1 MYPWLKRKLLTY
13 CIVSFVSGFFPDVSA
28 ATPISMFSLW
38 SCRFVLLI
46 FYAKVTV
53 LMERMKYDRF
63 LQVVA
68 EHVTIIWPVLFD
80 HLTIFFA
87 QNTRR
92 LPILSNVFPINFHR
106 IRVEK
111 KYKHMLVLKNKR
123 KVQNYEKLR
132 VVGLFCY
139 TRVFWCNIRMFPI
152 SYKHFTHVGILQ
164 SRYKQCKVEWLLSTW
179 SDYVWYFASSLSAI
193 ISTT

>member
-1 MYPWLKRKLLTY
+1 MTEQAVHMEISTETCTRDLKKIVNLLHY
-13 CIVSFVSGFFPDVSA
+13 FFRFRVFTDVSA
-28 ATPISMFSLW
+28 ATPILMFSLW

-92 LPILSNVFPINFHR
+92 LPILSNVFPINFYR
-106 IRVEK
+106 IRGGE
-111 KYKHMLVLKNKR
+111 
-123 KVQNYEKLR
+123 
-132 VVGLFCY
+132 G
-139 TRVFWCNIRMFPI
+139 
-152 SYKHFTHVGILQ
+152 
-164 SRYKQCKVEWLLSTW
+164 
-179 SDYVWYFASSLSAI
+179 
-193 ISTT
+193 

>member
-1 MYPWLKRKLLTY
+1 
-13 CIVSFVSGFFPDVSA
+13 
-28 ATPISMFSLW
+28 MFSLW

-53 LMERMKYDRF
+53 LMERMKYNRF

-92 LPILSNVFPINFHR
+92 LPILSNVFPINFYR
-106 IRVEK
+106 IRVKKKIQAYACTEK
-111 KYKHMLVLKNKR
+111 QK
-123 KVQNYEKLR
+123 ESSKLR
-132 VVGLFCY
+132 EIASSRPLLLHVGLL
-139 TRVFWCNIRMFPI
+139 V
-152 SYKHFTHVGILQ
+152 
-164 SRYKQCKVEWLLSTW
+164 
-179 SDYVWYFASSLSAI
+179 
-193 ISTT
+193 

>member
-1 MYPWLKRKLLTY
+1 MTEQAVNMEISTETCTRDLKKIVNLLHY
-13 CIVSFVSGFFPDVSA
+13 FFRFRVFTDVSA
-28 ATPISMFSLW
+28 ATPILMFSLW

-92 LPILSNVFPINFHR
+92 LPILSNVFPINFYR
-106 IRVEK
+106 IRVKK
-111 KYKHMLVLKNKR
+111 KYKHMLVLKNK
-123 KVQNYEKLR
+123 KESSKLR
-132 VVGLFCY
+132 E
-139 TRVFWCNIRMFPI
+139 I
-152 SYKHFTHVGILQ
+152 
-164 SRYKQCKVEWLLSTW
+164 
-179 SDYVWYFASSLSAI
+179 ASSRPLLLHAGLLV
-193 ISTT
+193 

>member
-1 MYPWLKRKLLTY
+1 MTEQAVNMEISTETCIRDLKKIVNLLHY
-13 CIVSFVSGFFPDVSA
+13 FFRFRVFTDVSA
-28 ATPISMFSLW
+28 ATPILMFSLW

-92 LPILSNVFPINFHR
+92 LPILSNVFPIDFYR
-106 IRVEK
+106 IRGGE
-111 KYKHMLVLKNKR
+111 
-123 KVQNYEKLR
+123 
-132 VVGLFCY
+132 G
-139 TRVFWCNIRMFPI
+139 
-152 SYKHFTHVGILQ
+152 
-164 SRYKQCKVEWLLSTW
+164 
-179 SDYVWYFASSLSAI
+179 
-193 ISTT
+193 

>member
-1 MYPWLKRKLLTY
+1 MTEQAVNMEISTETCTRDLKKLLTY
-13 CIVSFVSGFFPDVSA
+13 CIISFVSGFFPDVSA
-28 ATPISMFSLW
+28 ATPILMFSLW

-53 LMERMKYDRF
+53 LMERMKYNRF

-92 LPILSNVFPINFHR
+92 LPILSNVFPINFYR
-106 IRVEK
+106 IRVKKKIQAYACTEK
-111 KYKHMLVLKNKR
+111 QK
-123 KVQNYEKLR
+123 ESSKLR
-132 VVGLFCY
+132 EIASSRPLLLHVGLL
-139 TRVFWCNIRMFPI
+139 V
-152 SYKHFTHVGILQ
+152 
-164 SRYKQCKVEWLLSTW
+164 
-179 SDYVWYFASSLSAI
+179 
-193 ISTT
+193 

>member
-1 MYPWLKRKLLTY
+1 MTEQAVNMEISTETCTRDLKKIVNLLHY
-13 CIVSFVSGFFPDVSA
+13 FFRFRVFTDVSA
-28 ATPISMFSLW
+28 ATPILMFSLW

-92 LPILSNVFPINFHR
+92 LPILSNVFPINFYR
-106 IRVEK
+106 IRGGE
-111 KYKHMLVLKNKR
+111 
-123 KVQNYEKLR
+123 
-132 VVGLFCY
+132 G
-139 TRVFWCNIRMFPI
+139 
-152 SYKHFTHVGILQ
+152 
-164 SRYKQCKVEWLLSTW
+164 
-179 SDYVWYFASSLSAI
+179 
-193 ISTT
+193 